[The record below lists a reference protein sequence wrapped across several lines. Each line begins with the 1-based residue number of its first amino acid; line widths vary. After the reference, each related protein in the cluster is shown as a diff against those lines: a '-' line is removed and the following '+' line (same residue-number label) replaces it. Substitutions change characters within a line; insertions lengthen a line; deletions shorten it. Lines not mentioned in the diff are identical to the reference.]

1 MHRVLATTRL
11 LRSTNARTFASSSC
25 WCQSEPSNTS
35 DQPPQANAPPEPA
48 AAYSLPQDA
57 FAGEDHSSSAAS
69 FRPSTRPPTSKPR
82 QRQFLSTAEAQAFA
96 DLLGEILPRSSRP
109 PDSASSTGGAPGAG
123 APPPGLFD
131 IFSPSTA
138 AAGQSPEVASGVS
151 RVQQALMRKVGHKMG
166 VSLEPGS
173 GRLQRKARDE
183 LTEQEALELD
193 RHREELATLR
203 SDKDVLEWG
212 LRTVFGLSASSRAG
226 ILPDP
231 STLLVELPPSI
242 DGDAAGKGVAVTVG
256 PSSRLFPDL
265 LHLLFL
271 SLRDTH
277 RSPNAA
283 LSVFALAA
291 SNPFSYISGCTT
303 ALYNEVLRTRW
314 AEGDVESLL
323 ASLEEMRA
331 AGVALDDRTRELVS
345 AVGEAMRVDEE
356 RADVRVSAL
365 VDSRQLGGATGILDE
380 RERQVEVLKR
390 RFFSAHQV
398 DAWGRMDR
406 IVEENLS
413 EMARERRERDED
425 RWHAQEHARLSLD
438 DLERDAAE
446 RERPSLVSR
455 RSLSPYDEGQSAY
468 SSSSSSGRRGGASS
482 RGGGGQ
488 MTEFGWRDPVPER
501 DEDGRLSLPKRP
513 SFANPY
519 KIRRKSLTKA
529 EKSSKDNKHPALWWK
544 N

>member
-1 MHRVLATTRL
+1 
-11 LRSTNARTFASSSC
+11 
-25 WCQSEPSNTS
+25 
-35 DQPPQANAPPEPA
+35 
-48 AAYSLPQDA
+48 
-57 FAGEDHSSSAAS
+57 
-69 FRPSTRPPTSKPR
+69 
-82 QRQFLSTAEAQAFA
+82 
-96 DLLGEILPRSSRP
+96 
-109 PDSASSTGGAPGAG
+109 
-123 APPPGLFD
+123 
-131 IFSPSTA
+131 
-138 AAGQSPEVASGVS
+138 
-151 RVQQALMRKVGHKMG
+151 MRKVGHKMG

-193 RHREELATLR
+193 HHREELATLR
-203 SDKDVLEWG
+203 SDKDVLQWG
-212 LRTVFGLSASSRAG
+212 MRTVFGLGASSRAG

-231 STLLVELPPSI
+231 STLLVELPSSSI
-242 DGDAAGKGVAVTVG
+242 DADPANKGAPATVG

-303 ALYNEVLRTRW
+303 SLYNEVLRTRW

-365 VDSRQLGGATGILDE
+365 VDSRQLGGAAGILDE

-425 RWHAQEHARLSLD
+425 RWHDQEQTRLSLD
-438 DLERDAAE
+438 DIERDAAE

-455 RSLSPYDEGQSAY
+455 RSRSPYDEGRSSY
-468 SSSSSSGRRGGASS
+468 SSSSSSGRRAGGSS
-482 RGGGGQ
+482 RDGRAQ

-501 DEDGRLSLPKRP
+501 SEDGRMSLPKRP

-529 EKSSKDNKHPALWWK
+529 EKSSKDDRHPALWWK
-544 N
+544 A